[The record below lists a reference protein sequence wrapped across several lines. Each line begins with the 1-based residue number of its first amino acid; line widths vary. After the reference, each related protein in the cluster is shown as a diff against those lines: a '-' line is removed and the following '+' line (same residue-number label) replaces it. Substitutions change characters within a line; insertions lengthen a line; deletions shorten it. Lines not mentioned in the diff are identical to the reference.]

1 MATTGEQ
8 GGTVLA
14 AGSHPPGAPGGLR
27 AADAAARLRADGPN
41 TVAPPPRRHLAVRV
55 LRQLTDP
62 LVALLLAAAAVT
74 TALGD
79 HPDTAVIV
87 LVVVVNTVIGVVQE
101 IRADQAIAA
110 LDQLAAPAARVVRD
124 GRDLVVPAAE
134 VVRDD
139 LVRVEAGDVVPADL
153 RLTEASRLHLD
164 ESALTGESVPVG
176 RTVGAEALAG
186 TVVTTGRAA
195 GVVVRTGP
203 ASALGRI
210 SALVAGTRPTATPL
224 QRRLSALGRVLGLVA
239 VALSGLVFVIGVV
252 GGRPVV
258 DMAITAVSLVV
269 AAVPESL
276 PAVVTLALALGA
288 RRMAAAHAIPRRLH
302 AVETLGSVT
311 VIASDKTGTLTE
323 GRMAVQQV
331 VTTDGA
337 RYGVT
342 GTGYA
347 PYGTVHSEGVRV
359 AVPEELRRLARA
371 GLLCNDAALSPPD
384 GERSDWGAVGDPL
397 EAALVAFAA
406 RCGLDP
412 EETRR
417 AWPRVAEHPFD
428 QAHRRMVTVHRS
440 CDQRYLVVCKGAP
453 ESVLAAP
460 LVDAAADEI
469 AQLTA
474 TAHRLAG
481 EGLRVLAVA
490 AALVDTAPDPA
501 APTGL
506 RPVGLVAVGDP
517 LRVGAPETA
526 GSFQAAG
533 VRLLLITGDHP
544 ATAAAIGGQLGL
556 WRDGDPLARG
566 DADDPAAAHP
576 DTRVFARIQPEQKLD
591 IIAGLQ
597 SRGHVVAMTGD
608 GVNDAPAL
616 RRADIGVAM
625 GGGTEVARQA
635 ADLVLVD
642 DDLSTVAAAIG
653 EGRRIYDN
661 IRRFLR
667 YALAGGMAEIVVMLL
682 GPLFGMAVPLLPA
695 QILWV
700 NLLTHGVPG
709 VALGAEPAEPGTL
722 RRAPRSPQESV
733 LGGGL
738 GRDVLVTGAL
748 IATAVLGAGTVAAGR
763 GLPWQSVVFVVLG
776 LAQLGVAL
784 AVRAPRPS
792 GRPRGNLA
800 LPVAVAVSAALQVG
814 GVLLA
819 PLRELLGTE
828 PLGPGV
834 LLACAAVS
842 ALPGLVLRL
851 LRHRPTG
858 SGAEAVL
865 PRQRGPADTP
875 APPGRRPGRDQRPGA
890 RDQRP

>member
-1 MATTGEQ
+1 MLEDRVG
-8 GGTVLA
+8 LA
-14 AGSHPPGAPGGLR
+14 GPVGLD
-27 AADAAARLRADGPN
+27 AAEAAARLRAAGPN
-41 TVAPPPRRHLAVRV
+41 TVAAPPRHHLGVRV
-55 LRQLTDP
+55 LHQLTDP

-74 TALGD
+74 TVLGD
-79 HPDTAVIV
+79 YPDTAVII
-87 LVVVVNTVIGVVQE
+87 LVVLVNTVIGVVQE
-101 IRADQAIAA
+101 VRANRAIAA
-110 LDQLAAPAARVVRD
+110 LDRLAAPTARVVRD
-124 GRDLVVPAAE
+124 GRELAVPAADI
-134 VVRDD
+134 VRGD
-139 LVRVEAGDVVPADL
+139 LVRIEAGDVVPADL
-153 RLTEASRLHLD
+153 LLVEASRLHLD
-164 ESALTGESVPVG
+164 ESALTGESVTVV
-176 RTVGAEALAG
+176 RTPGEEALAG
-186 TVVTTGRAA
+186 TVVATGRAA
-195 GVVVRTGP
+195 GTVLRTGA

-210 SALVAGTRPTATPL
+210 SALMTGTPPTTTPL

-239 VALSGLVFVIGVV
+239 VALSGLVFAIGVV
-252 GGRPVV
+252 GGRPVA

-331 VTTDGA
+331 VTADGA
-337 RYGVT
+337 PYGVT

-347 PYGTVHSEGVRV
+347 PHGTVHRDGVAV
-359 AVPEELRRLARA
+359 AVPDELRRLARA

-384 GERSDWGAVGDPL
+384 HERHDWGAVGDPL

-412 EETRR
+412 QATRA

-428 QAHRRMVTVHRS
+428 QSQRWMVTVHAS
-440 CDQRYLVVCKGAP
+440 CGQRYLVVCKGAP
-453 ESVLAAP
+453 ESVLGAP
-460 LVDAAADEI
+460 LVDATAEEI
-469 AQLTA
+469 AELTA
-474 TAHRLAG
+474 AAHRLAAQ
-481 EGLRVLAVA
+481 GLRVLAVA
-490 AALVDTAPDPA
+490 AAMVEKIPDPA

-517 LRVGAPETA
+517 LRAGAPEIA
-526 GSFQAAG
+526 DSFDTAG

-544 ATAAAIGGQLGL
+544 ATAAAIGGRLGL
-556 WRDGDPLARG
+556 WRAGDPLANG
-566 DADDPAAAHP
+566 DDDQTAHP
-576 DTRVFARIQPEQKLD
+576 DTRVFARTQPEQKLD
-591 IIAGLQ
+591 IIASLQ
-597 SRGHVVAMTGD
+597 ARGEVVAMTGD

-642 DDLSTVAAAIG
+642 DELATVVTAIG

-667 YALAGGMAEIVVMLL
+667 YALSGGVAEIMVMLI
-682 GPLFGMAVPLLPA
+682 GPLFGLAVPLLPA

-709 VALGAEPAEPGTL
+709 VALGAEPAERGTL

-738 GRDVLVTGAL
+738 GLDVLVTGAL
-748 IATAVLGAGTVAAGR
+748 IAAVVLSAGVFAAHR
-763 GLPWQSVVFVVLG
+763 GLPWQSVIFVVLG

-784 AVRAPRPS
+784 AVRASRPA
-792 GRPRGNLA
+792 GARHGNPGL
-800 LPVAVAVSAALQVG
+800 LVAVAVSALLQVG

-819 PLRELLGTE
+819 PLRELLGTD
-828 PLGPGV
+828 PLGPTV

-842 ALPGLVLRL
+842 VVPGLALRL
-851 LRHRPTG
+851 ARRRP
-858 SGAEAVL
+858 
-865 PRQRGPADTP
+865 PP
-875 APPGRRPGRDQRPGA
+875 APSLVDIDDALAQRDE
-890 RDQRP
+890 